1 VGRGRSKNTC
11 NDAQREGGGSRVP
24 IERRLN
30 DVIVDDSVGFDVIER
45 AYVRKN
51 LVPDF
56 EWVDFDRPS
65 PRNRLGVALADAG
78 IGLVSTAGAHLPE
91 QRRMGAGG
99 DVRMIPVEAGI
110 LLSHGGYQTDRASRD
125 PEVVFPVR
133 TLERLVRAGFIGS
146 LAPSAISNMGYIPLG
161 ERVFERVVPPTIERL
176 RSEEVDLA
184 LLVPA

>member
-1 VGRGRSKNTC
+1 V
-11 NDAQREGGGSRVP
+11 
-24 IERRLN
+24 L
-30 DVIVDDSVGFDVIER
+30 VDDSVGFAVIER
-45 AYVRKN
+45 AYLRKN

-56 EWVDFDRPS
+56 DWVDFDRPS
-65 PRNRLGVALADAG
+65 PRHRLGVALADAR
-78 IGLVSTAGAHLPE
+78 IGLVSTAGAHLHE

-99 DVRMIPVEAGI
+99 DVRMIPVEARRI
-110 LLSHGGYQTDRASRD
+110 VLSHAGYETDRASRD

-146 LAPSAISNMGYIPLG
+146 LAPSAISSMGYIPLG